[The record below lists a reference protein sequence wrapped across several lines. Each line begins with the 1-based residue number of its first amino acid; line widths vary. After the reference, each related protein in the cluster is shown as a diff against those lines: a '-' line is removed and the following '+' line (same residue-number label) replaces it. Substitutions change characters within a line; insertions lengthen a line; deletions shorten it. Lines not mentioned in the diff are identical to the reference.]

1 MASLSNHSDD
11 CLLPPPFLFN
21 SDNYS
26 TMMRLTSSFVIIDA
40 SFCKEDKDWFV
51 GGGGGGGRGSNAQ
64 TPLWTKVEGYDLD
77 SMWKYINGH
86 NLNKVHNSLIGI
98 KAQTNI
104 LINKM
109 FAPFINRIASIQTMD
124 AIFSVA

>member
-1 MASLSNHSDD
+1 
-11 CLLPPPFLFN
+11 
-21 SDNYS
+21 
-26 TMMRLTSSFVIIDA
+26 MMRLTSSFVIIDA